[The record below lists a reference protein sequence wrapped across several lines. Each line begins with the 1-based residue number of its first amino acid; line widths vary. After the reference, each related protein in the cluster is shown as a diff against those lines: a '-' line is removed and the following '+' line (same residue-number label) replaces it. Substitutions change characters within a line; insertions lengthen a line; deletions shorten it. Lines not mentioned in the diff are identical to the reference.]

1 MMFYQIDGA
10 VENVFVETRQFRL
23 DRVLRLLVDAV
34 DLRLLLAAVLR
45 VDESLVGSFGDQQD
59 VFFAV
64 KIAF

>member
-1 MMFYQIDGA
+1 MMLYQINGA

-34 DLRLLLAAVLR
+34 DLGLLLAAVLR
-45 VDESLVGSFGDQQD
+45 VDEPLVGSFGDQQH